1 MMSPRKRRRGGDTA
15 EQRLRQAVVD
25 ACRAMN
31 ALGINQGT
39 SGNISVRHAG
49 RMLISP
55 SAVPYEAMTADQ
67 IAAMPIEGEYGAW
80 SGPLKPSTE
89 WRIHLDIMRDRPE
102 VGAVVHGHPPFATAL
117 AITRREIPACHY
129 MIAAFGGP
137 TVRCAPYAT
146 YGTKELSE
154 HALRALQDRNACL
167 LANHGVVV
175 CGATLARTM
184 WLAVELETIARQYF
198 HSLLIGGPVIL
209 SDAAV
214 AETAK
219 KLGSYGLGDE
229 PQATIRGSARQP
241 ARISRP
247 VAAQARPGRTTRRRA
262 IPGGAGAVPEP

>member
-1 MMSPRKRRRGGDTA
+1 MTSLRKRPRTGDA
-15 EQRLRQAVVD
+15 QERRLRQAVVD

-39 SGNISVRHAG
+39 SGNISVRHMG
-49 RMLISP
+49 QMLISP
-55 SAVPYEAMTADQ
+55 SAVPYEEMKAEQ
-67 IAAMPIEGEYGAW
+67 ISAMPIDGEYGAW

-89 WRIHLDIMRDRPE
+89 WRIHLDIMRHRPE

-129 MIAAFGGP
+129 MMAAFGGAN
-137 TVRCAPYAT
+137 VRCAPYAT

-184 WLAVELETIARQYF
+184 WLAVELETMARQYY

-214 AETAK
+214 AATAQ
-219 KLGSYGLGDE
+219 KLGSYGLQDE
-229 PQATIRGSARQP
+229 PQAPEPSGAAP
-241 ARISRP
+241 VSRP
-247 VAAQARPGRTTRRRA
+247 EAAPARPGRTTRRRA
-262 IPGGAGAVPEP
+262 IPAGAGRVSDP

>member
-1 MMSPRKRRRGGDTA
+1 MAA
-15 EQRLRQAVVD
+15 ELRQAIVE

-39 SGNISVRHAG
+39 SGNISVRHG
-49 RMLISP
+49 RTMLISP
-55 SAVPYEAMTADQ
+55 SAVAYEAMTADQ
-67 IAAMPIEGEYGAW
+67 IAAMPIDGEYGAW
-80 SGPLKPSTE
+80 SGPLNPSTE
-89 WRIHLDIMRDRPE
+89 WRIHLDIMRSRPE

-154 HALRALQDRNACL
+154 HALRALQDRKACL

-184 WLAVELETIARQYF
+184 WLAVELETLARQYY

-209 SDAAV
+209 SDAAIAAT
-214 AETAK
+214 AE
-219 KLGSYGLGDE
+219 KLGSYGLQDE
-229 PQATIRGSARQP
+229 PPSAKSSG
-241 ARISRP
+241 ARPSTSVSRSE
-247 VAAQARPGRTTRRRA
+247 VARAPPGRTTRRRA
-262 IPGGAGAVPEP
+262 IPAAVGTVSEP